1 MLGAMTRSAAVLV
14 AAATFAAFPMRA
26 VAQNAGRH
34 EPSWSTAHI
43 ALASAFA
50 VALWI
55 DAAQTRSLAERGW
68 QGYREANPILGPHPT
83 AGRVNTY
90 TAVAALSA
98 LGIAAA
104 APGRTRS
111 WVLGVALAIET
122 FTIAGTVREGIAI
135 RF

>member
-1 MLGAMTRSAAVLV
+1 MTRKAAVV
-14 AAATFAAFPMRA
+14 IAAATLAAFPMRA
-26 VAQNAGRH
+26 SAQRTGTR
-34 EPSWSTAHI
+34 PRSWSATHI

-55 DAAQTRSLAERGW
+55 DAAQTRGLAARGW

-90 TAVAALSA
+90 TAVVG
-98 LGIAAA
+98 LGVLGTAAA
-104 APGRTRS
+104 VAGRMRCS
-111 WVLGVALAIET
+111 VLGVALAIET

-135 RF
+135 SF